1 MAVVLGSFEMP
12 SLREIMMNRAKE
24 PAKVHPMDR
33 APPSPQTAPESPA
46 ARCGSPLVQA
56 EVGTPQRSGYG
67 RPPRPKPT
75 PGQTQSP
82 ASAGSAHPRRPSEE
96 RRPRPRSLARD
107 GAGRRAPSEPPRGN
121 EDEDSVPSRAG
132 RGAPGAARA
141 KARSLTPNRAPE
153 KIRIGDAA
161 PPIDRK
167 DVGKVPAY
175 LKRRQ
180 EELAEEKRRAA
191 RPVSPQP
198 PPGYR
203 KVDEDERQE
212 TLDVLRQR
220 KVEVERAQMSLPFKI
235 ETIGQKQREKDL
247 NDRLVH
253 IEKLSG
259 MFSKPVVFVPAD
271 AGPIAASLPSLG
283 ADKERKA
290 LEVLPSNDQRSDKH
304 PRPGIVVKQA
314 PGGQSNLVLG

>member
-1 MAVVLGSFEMP
+1 MP
-12 SLREIMMNRAKE
+12 SLREIMMSRAKE

-33 APPSPQTAPESPA
+33 APPSPQTAPDSPA
-46 ARCGSPLVQA
+46 GRPHSPLVQA
-56 EVGTPQRSGYG
+56 EVSTPQRNGYG

-75 PGQTQSP
+75 PGQTNSP

-96 RRPRPRSLARD
+96 RRPRPRPLAD
-107 GAGRRAPSEPPRGN
+107 GAGRRAPSEPPRGKR
-121 EDEDSVPSRAG
+121 DDDSVPSSRAG
-132 RGAPGAARA
+132 RGGAPGAARA
-141 KARSLTPNRAPE
+141 KARSLSANRAPE
-153 KIRIGDAA
+153 KVRIGDAA

-203 KVDEDERQE
+203 KVDEEERQE

-220 KVEVERAQMSLPFKI
+220 KVEVEKAQMSLPFKI

-283 ADKERKA
+283 ADRERKA
-290 LEVLPSNDQRSDKH
+290 LEVLPSNDQRNDRH
-304 PRPGIVVKQA
+304 ERRGIVVHQA